1 MQIFPAIPLP
11 QPERSST
18 LAEATTWQVL
28 IERGHGARLLLGLR
42 EMQLVD
48 SPNKRL
54 VRRSGMR
61 FAVLSRSQ
69 MARFV
74 GVAAVVGAITAA
86 AFASGGVAKPQANY
100 VIGVSNT
107 LVGNG
112 WREEMICAI
121 KAQAKASGVVT
132 DVKVANRNGGPAEQI
147 ADIRNLIS
155 AGANAIIINPS
166 SGNALNSVIAQ
177 AAARGIKIVSVDQR
191 VSAPQAYNV
200 TNDQVAYGRLGAEW
214 LFKKMGGK
222 GNVVE
227 MRGIAGVPADTDRHT
242 GFTQALKK
250 YPNIKVVKSTF
261 MGWNF
266 ATAGKQML
274 DILNS
279 GVQVNGVWN
288 SGADYTVITA
298 FKTAGKPLVPIVGA
312 DNNEFLHQMLVQYPK
327 LQAAAVTNPAVIGGA
342 GAAVAIKLLQ
352 GQKVQTWVKLT
363 PLVWSMPASKA
374 EIKANYS
381 PKRAPTYSA
390 RLQIKPWTTYTTAQL
405 TACKGP

>member
-1 MQIFPAIPLP
+1 MKVSSKSARWAIALVALMAVAVTVAVTA
-11 QPERSST
+11 S
-18 LAEATTWQVL
+18 
-28 IERGHGARLLLGLR
+28 ART
-42 EMQLVD
+42 D
-48 SPNKRL
+48 KSHK
-54 VRRSGMR
+54 S
-61 FAVLSRSQ
+61 F
-69 MARFV
+69 
-74 GVAAVVGAITAA
+74 I
-86 AFASGGVAKPQANY
+86 
-100 VIGVSNT
+100 IGVSNT

-112 WREEMICAI
+112 WREEMICAV
-121 KAQAKASGVVT
+121 KAQAAASGVVS
-132 DVKVANRNGGPAEQI
+132 KGIIANRNGGPAEQI

-155 AGANAIIINPS
+155 AGAN
-166 SGNALNSVIAQ
+166 NALNAVIAQ
-177 AAARGIKIVSVDQR
+177 ANARGIKVVSVDQR
-191 VSAPQAYNV
+191 VSAPSAHNV

-242 GFTQALKK
+242 GFTLALKK
-250 YPNIKVVKSTF
+250 YPGIKVVKSTF

-279 GVQVNGVWN
+279 GVKVDGVWN

-363 PLVWSMPASKA
+363 PLVWSMPGSKA

>member
-1 MQIFPAIPLP
+1 MRFGSLSRRA
-11 QPERSST
+11 
-18 LAEATTWQVL
+18 V
-28 IERGHGARLLLGLR
+28 ARL
-42 EMQLVD
+42 
-48 SPNKRL
+48 
-54 VRRSGMR
+54 
-61 FAVLSRSQ
+61 
-69 MARFV
+69 V
-74 GVAAVVGAITAA
+74 GVAAIVGVIATI
-86 AFASGGVAKPQANY
+86 AFVGGGSAKPQAKY
-100 VIGVSNT
+100 VLGVSNT

-112 WREEMICAI
+112 WREEMICSV
-121 KAQAKASGVVT
+121 KAQAKASGVVS
-132 DVKVANRNGGPAEQI
+132 KVIIANRNGGPAEQI

-166 SGNALNSVIAQ
+166 SGNALNAVIAQ
-177 AAARGIKIVSVDQR
+177 AAARGIKVVSVDQR
-191 VSAPQAYNV
+191 VTAPQAHNV
-200 TNDQVAYGRLGAEW
+200 TNDQVAYGRLGAAW

-242 GFTQALKK
+242 GFNQALKK
-250 YPNIKVVKSTF
+250 YPGIKVVKSTF

-279 GVQVNGVWN
+279 GVQVDGVWN
-288 SGADYTVITA
+288 SGADYTVISA

-312 DNNEFLHQMLVQYPK
+312 DNNEFLHQMLVKYPTLK
-327 LQAAAVTNPAVIGGA
+327 AAAVTNPATIGGA

-352 GQKVQTWVKLT
+352 GQKVQSWVKLT
-363 PLVWSMPASKA
+363 PLVWSMPGSKS

-390 RLQIKPWTTYTTAQL
+390 RLQIKPWTTYSTAQL

>member
-1 MQIFPAIPLP
+1 MAFTKSRRLAIL
-11 QPERSST
+11 
-18 LAEATTWQVL
+18 V
-28 IERGHGARLLLGLR
+28 GL
-42 EMQLVD
+42 V
-48 SPNKRL
+48 
-54 VRRSGMR
+54 
-61 FAVLSRSQ
+61 
-69 MARFV
+69 
-74 GVAAVVGAITAA
+74 AVVVGIAVQAA
-86 AFASGGVAKPQANY
+86 PSKPSKTY

-112 WREEMICAI
+112 WREEMICAV
-121 KAQAKASGVVT
+121 KAQAKASGVVSK
-132 DVKVANRNGGPAEQI
+132 VIVANRNGGPAEQI

-166 SGNALNSVIAQ
+166 SGNALNAVIAQ
-177 AAARGIKIVSVDQR
+177 ANARGIKVVSVDQR
-191 VSAPQAYNV
+191 VTAPSAHNV
-200 TNDQVAYGRLGAEW
+200 TNDQVAYGRLGAQW
-214 LFKKMGGK
+214 LFKKLGGK

-242 GFTQALKK
+242 GFNQALKK
-250 YPNIKVVKSTF
+250 YPGIKVIKSTF

-279 GVQVNGVWN
+279 GVQVDGVWN
-288 SGADYTVITA
+288 SGADYTVISA

-312 DNNEFLHQMLVQYPK
+312 DNNEFLHQMLVQYPT

-352 GQKVQTWVKLT
+352 GQTVQPWVKLT
-363 PLVWSMPASKA
+363 PLVWSMPGSRAA
-374 EIKANYS
+374 IKANYS
-381 PKRAPTYSA
+381 AKRAPTYSA

>member
-1 MQIFPAIPLP
+1 MKFRP
-11 QPERSST
+11 R
-18 LAEATTWQVL
+18 
-28 IERGHGARLLLGLR
+28 GARW
-42 EMQLVD
+42 
-48 SPNKRL
+48 
-54 VRRSGMR
+54 
-61 FAVLSRSQ
+61 AVLLSAIVVVS
-69 MARFV
+69 V
-74 GVAAVVGAITAA
+74 VAALTATA
-86 AFASGGVAKPQANY
+86 TPAKKQASY

-112 WREEMICAI
+112 WREEMICSV
-121 KAQAKASGVVT
+121 KAQALASGKVSS
-132 DVKVANRNGGPAEQI
+132 VKVANRNGGPAEQN
-147 ADIRNLIS
+147 ADLRNLIS
-155 AGANAIIINPS
+155 AGANAIVVNPS
-166 SGNALNSVIAQ
+166 SPNALNAVIAQ
-177 AAARGIKIVSVDQR
+177 AASRGVKVVSVDQR
-191 VSAPQAYNV
+191 VTAPQAHNA
-200 TNDQVAYGRLGAEW
+200 TNDQVAYGRLGATW
-214 LFKKMGGK
+214 LFKQLGGK
-222 GNVVE
+222 GSVVE

-242 GFTQALKK
+242 GFQQALKK

-279 GVQVNGVWN
+279 GVKVDGVWN

-312 DNNEFLHQMLVQYPK
+312 DNNEFLHQMLVKYPT

-352 GQKVQTWVKLT
+352 GQKVQNWVKLT
-363 PLVWSMPASKA
+363 PLVWSMPGSKS

-381 PKRAPTYSA
+381 SKRAPTYSA